1 MDRVL
6 DGRVYRTA
14 FLPALLAL
22 FLAAFALQ
30 DRPTPGRAELPPDA
44 FSQDRAFGT
53 VRDKDPGS
61 LQGLYADFPDRS
73 PGSPGDQALADYV
86 AEDLAAPWAEG
97 ERPTFTVRKTTDDD
111 GYTTVVATRPGK
123 SARRIVV
130 LADRDSRGRAELSAT
145 AVLLELARV
154 YKSRDVNKTLVIV
167 STTGASKG
175 FQGAR
180 EWARTEAGAPV
191 DGVLVLGDL
200 ASNDLRKPWVV
211 SWTGT
216 PRAVPL
222 GLERTVQAAVRR
234 ETRADPGG
242 PHALGQWV
250 RRALPVT
257 LSEQGAI
264 AAEGL
269 PAVLLSA
276 SGELGPKEGATVYRK
291 RLRVF
296 GRSAVR
302 AVGAL
307 DEAGRRDQP
316 AFADAPSGIS
326 TLRNV
331 ASDWSVRLVVGTLLL
346 PALLA
351 ALDAFFRARRRHVPI
366 GPWVAWLAVAAV
378 PLPAAWLWLR
388 MLGATG
394 LVDAPAGVVNPARW
408 PVGSSG
414 IIALVSAAIVAGL
427 AWFGAR
433 LVARAFARAPSAEQP
448 VNGRRGPGAPGVEGL
463 AVATA
468 LWLSVL
474 VGLAWLRNP
483 YAAGLL
489 IPAAHLWLFAAAG
502 WRGRVAVV
510 ALIAGLVVPV
520 LAVVHLAGALDLGP
534 HELGWGMAIAALTG
548 SAFGSTLLFAA
559 LLAAFAGVFRVLI
572 ARRRMGDRG
581 KSGPQFATRGPL
593 SYAGPGSLGGTE
605 SALRR

>member
-30 DRPTPGRAELPPDA
+30 DRPSPGRSLLPADG
-44 FSQDRAFGT
+44 FSADRAFGT
-53 VRDKDPGS
+53 LRDKEPGS
-61 LQGLYADFPDRS
+61 LQGLLAEFPDRT

-86 AEDLAAPWAEG
+86 AQDLAAPWSEG
-97 ERPTFTVRKTTDDD
+97 ARSTFAVRTTTTES
-111 GYTTVVATRPGK
+111 GLKTVVATRPGA
-123 SARRIVV
+123 SVRRIVV
-130 LADRDSRGRAELSAT
+130 LADRSAPGKAGLSST

-154 YKSRDVNKTLVIV
+154 FKSRDLEKTLVIV
-167 STTGASKG
+167 STSGASTG
-175 FQGAR
+175 FEGAR
-180 EWARTEAGAPV
+180 EWAESEAGGPV
-191 DGVLVLGDL
+191 DGVIVLGDV
-200 ASNDLRKPWVV
+200 ASNELRKPWVV

-216 PRAVPL
+216 PKAVPL
-222 GLERTVQAAVRR
+222 GLERTVQSAVRR

-242 PHALGQWV
+242 PRALGQWV

-257 LSEQGAI
+257 LSQQGVI

-269 PAVLLSA
+269 PAVMISA
-276 SGELGPKEGATVYRK
+276 SGELGPTEGARVYRK
-291 RLRVF
+291 RLSAF
-296 GRSAVR
+296 GRAATR

-307 DEAGRRDQP
+307 DAVGRRDQP
-316 AFADAPSGIS
+316 AFASAPSGIS

-331 ASDWSVRLVVGTLLL
+331 AADWSIRLVVGTLLL

-366 GPWVAWLAVAAV
+366 GPWLGWLVVAAV

-388 MLGATG
+388 FLAATG
-394 LVDAPAGVVNPARW
+394 LVDAPAGVVNPASW
-408 PVGSSG
+408 PVGTSG
-414 IIALVSAAIVAGL
+414 IVALLSAAIVSGL

-433 LVARAFARAPSAEQP
+433 LLARVIARTPNAEEP

-468 LWLSVL
+468 VWLCVL
-474 VGLAWLRNP
+474 VALAWVRNP

-510 ALIAGLVVPV
+510 ALAVGLLVPV
-520 LAVVHLAGALDLGP
+520 LALVHLMGALNLGP
-534 HELGWGMAIAALTG
+534 HELAWGFALAAMTG
-548 SAFGSTLLFAA
+548 SAIGTTLLFAA
-559 LLAAFAGVFRVLI
+559 LLAALAGVVRVLL
-572 ARRRMGDRG
+572 ARRRIGATTGSG
-581 KSGPQFATRGPL
+581 KQFHTRGPL